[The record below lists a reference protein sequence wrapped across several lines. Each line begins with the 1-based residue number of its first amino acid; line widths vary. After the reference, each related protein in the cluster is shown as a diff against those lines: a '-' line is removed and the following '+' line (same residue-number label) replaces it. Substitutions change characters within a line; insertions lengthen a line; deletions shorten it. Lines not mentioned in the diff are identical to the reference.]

1 MAVPSLG
8 VRLFSCATPLFLRT
22 TLARPATAMEK
33 MKARIGPPMMREMA
47 RGSATI
53 APLTS
58 MMRES
63 MV

>member
-1 MAVPSLG
+1 
-8 VRLFSCATPLFLRT
+8 
-22 TLARPATAMEK
+22 MEK

-47 RGSATI
+47 RGSAII